1 MSLTVRTIRPVYL
14 AILALAAWT
23 LALPAFPDTSAHPRV
38 IHLKGST
45 NTRDIGGYP
54 AGGERIFRWGTVYR
68 SDNLAKL
75 TEDDF
80 RILEEIGVKTV
91 IDLRT
96 NREHEQSPTKWQG
109 ENPPQFYHF
118 PIGDSRNDWF
128 NAQRR
133 MMQKRR
139 FTEEEAREHMA
150 AGFRMF
156 AAAGSES
163 FEGLMDVL
171 LDPSSYPVLIHC
183 TAGKDRAGVAV
194 ALIQEAVGVDRETIM
209 QDFLL
214 TNEVSRAEEKAQL
227 LSRQRDETAGTRRIG
242 KSPSAAA
249 WFPIIGAQPEM
260 LEAFYAGIEESYG
273 SVDAFLTAIGVD
285 SEARSAL
292 VASLTMDT
300 SQISMSETPPA
311 SSGDRLDP
319 KLPVSD

>member
-1 MSLTVRTIRPVYL
+1 MKPVYL
-14 AILALAAWT
+14 VILALGTWT
-23 LALPAFPDTSAHPRV
+23 LALPAFPETSAHQRV
-38 IHLKGST
+38 IDLKGST

-54 AGGERIFRWGTVYR
+54 AAGERIFRWETIYR
-68 SDNLAKL
+68 SDNLSKL

-80 RILEEIGVKTV
+80 RILEEMGVKTV

-109 ENPPQFYHF
+109 DQPPVFYHF

-128 NAQRR
+128 NTQRR
-133 MMQKRR
+133 MMQKKR
-139 FTEEEAREHMA
+139 FTEEESREHMA
-150 AGFRMF
+150 AGYRMF

-163 FEGLMDVL
+163 FERLMDVL

-209 QDFLL
+209 QEFLL
-214 TNEVSRAEEKAQL
+214 TNEVSRAAEKAEL
-227 LSRQRDETAGTRRIG
+227 LSRQRVDSAGTWRIG
-242 KSPSAAA
+242 KSPSASA

-285 SEARSAL
+285 SEARSEL
-292 VASLTMDT
+292 VASLTADP
-300 SQISMSETPPA
+300 SQISMHEGPSAP
-311 SSGDRLDP
+311 SRDRPDT
-319 KLPVSD
+319 KLPVMD